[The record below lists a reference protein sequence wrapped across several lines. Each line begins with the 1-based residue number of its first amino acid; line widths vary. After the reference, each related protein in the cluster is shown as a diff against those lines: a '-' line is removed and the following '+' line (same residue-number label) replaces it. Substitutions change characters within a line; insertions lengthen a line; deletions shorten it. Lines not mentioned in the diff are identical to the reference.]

1 VRSGL
6 LRSGLRGSLDLALR
20 SAHDPLVSD
29 GIVVKSAVTLAGG
42 ANHENSDSGYWG
54 ITIGLM
60 LLALGTALFAVAQQP
75 GAGPAKLGKV
85 SFPTSCN
92 PAAQK
97 EFEVAMAYYHSF
109 AWPQLRA
116 TLDRVTQADPACG
129 MAHWARALWLL
140 DNPFLWPGSLSPK
153 VLADGQAAI
162 DAARAAGLQTQRER
176 DYVEALAVFFK
187 DADKLNHRT
196 RATALE
202 TAMQGVAGR
211 YPADTEAT
219 ILYALVLSANFD
231 PSDKQYTNQLRA
243 AQTLEPIFA
252 KQPDHPGV
260 AHYLIHSFDYPPI
273 ATKGLDAARRYAAIA
288 PDAAHA
294 QHMPSHIFTRV
305 GHWRES
311 VESNRQ
317 SARVDGDRSLNSP
330 HAYDYMVYAQ
340 LQLAQDKAAAEVLS
354 QAGRVASKP
363 DHIAAAYAYAAM
375 PARLALERGAWAEAA
390 RLPLEPAADA
400 YPWKKYPQAEAVNAF
415 ARGIGAAMSGDAP
428 AAGAEVARLQ
438 SLRDTAKDRKIG
450 YWAEQ
455 IDIQAEVV
463 RGLARCASGKA
474 DECAAILRAA
484 ADREDATE
492 KHAVTP
498 GPLLPARE
506 VLAMVLLKEAK
517 VADALRGFEAVLT
530 KEPNRY
536 RAVAGAMQAA
546 ERAGDTK
553 KAAAYAERVLEQTGT
568 ADSPRPEIAH
578 ARRVLGR

>member
-1 VRSGL
+1 MKTRT
-6 LRSGLRGSLDLALR
+6 
-20 SAHDPLVSD
+20 
-29 GIVVKSAVTLAGG
+29 IVTTLAIL
-42 ANHENSDSGYWG
+42 SVLLVLW
-54 ITIGLM
+54 TGLPV
-60 LLALGTALFAVAQQP
+60 VAQSP

-85 SFPTSCN
+85 NFPVSCN
-92 PAAQK
+92 AAAQK

-109 AWPQLRA
+109 AWPQLKTA
-116 TLDRVTQADPACG
+116 LDRVTQADPACG
-129 MAHWARALWLL
+129 MAHWARALGLL
-140 DNPFLWPGSLSPK
+140 DNPFQWPGSLSPQ

-162 DAARAAGLQTQRER
+162 DAARAAGLKTQRER
-176 DYVEALAVFFK
+176 DYVEALALFFK

-202 TAMQGVAGR
+202 TAMQGVAAR
-211 YPADTEAT
+211 YPADSEAT

-231 PSDKQYTNQLRA
+231 PTDKQYTNQLRA

-273 ATKGLDAARRYAAIA
+273 ATKGLDAARRYAKIA

-305 GHWRES
+305 GYWRDS

-317 SARVDGDRSLNSP
+317 AARVDGDRTGNSP

-340 LQLAQDKAAAEVLS
+340 LQLGQDKAAAEVLS
-354 QAGRVASKP
+354 HAARVASKP
-363 DHIAAAYAYAAM
+363 DNLAGAYAYAAM

-390 RLPLEPAADA
+390 KLPLDPAANA
-400 YPWKKYPQAEAVNAF
+400 YPWSKYPQAEAVNAF
-415 ARGIGAAMSGDAP
+415 ARGVGAAMSGDAA
-428 AAGAEVARLQ
+428 AAGVEVARLQ

-463 RGLARCASGKA
+463 RGLASCAAAKV
-474 DECAAILRAA
+474 DECVAILRAA

-492 KHAVTP
+492 KHVVTP
-498 GPLLPARE
+498 GPLVPARE

-517 VADALRGFEAVLT
+517 PADALRGFETVLA

-536 RAVAGAMQAA
+536 RTFAGAMQAA
-546 ERAGDTK
+546 ERGGDAK
-553 KAAAYAERVLEQTGT
+553 KAAAFAERLVEQTSA
-568 ADSPRPEIAH
+568 ADSPRPEIAQ

>member
-1 VRSGL
+1 MRVPNR
-6 LRSGLRGSLDLALR
+6 A
-20 SAHDPLVSD
+20 
-29 GIVVKSAVTLAGG
+29 I
-42 ANHENSDSGYWG
+42 G
-54 ITIGLM
+54 ITIGLL
-60 LLALGTALFAVAQQP
+60 LLALGTAVFAVAQQP

-85 SFPTSCN
+85 SFPISCS

-109 AWPQLRA
+109 AWPQLSA
-116 TLDRVTQADPACG
+116 ALDRVIQADPACG
-129 MAHWARALWLL
+129 MAHWGRALGLL
-140 DNPFLWPGSLSPK
+140 DNPFLWPGSLTPK
-153 VLADGQAAI
+153 VLTDGQAAL
-162 DAARAAGLQTQRER
+162 DAARAAGLKTPRER
-176 DYVEALAVFFK
+176 DYVEALAAIFR

-202 TAMQGVAGR
+202 TGLQSVAAR

-231 PSDKQYTNQLRA
+231 PSDKKYTNQLRA
-243 AQTLEPIFA
+243 TQTLEPIFL

-260 AHYLIHSFDYPPI
+260 AHYIIHSFDYPPL
-273 ATKGLDAARRYAAIA
+273 AQQGLGAARRYATIA

-317 SARVDGDRSLNSP
+317 SARVDGDKTANSP
-330 HAYDYMVYAQ
+330 HAYDYVVYAQ
-340 LQLAQDKAAAEVLS
+340 LQLGQDRAAAEVLS
-354 QAGRVASKP
+354 HAARVAPKP

-375 PARLALERGAWAEAA
+375 PARVALERGGWAEAA
-390 RLPLEPAADA
+390 KLPLAPAADA

-415 ARGIGAAMSGDAP
+415 ARGIGAAMSGDAA
-428 AAGAEVARLQ
+428 AAGVEVTRLQ

-463 RGLARCASGKA
+463 RGLMACAAGRP
-474 DECAAILRAA
+474 DECVAILRTA

-517 VADALRGFEAVLT
+517 PADALRGFETVLT

-536 RAVAGAMQAA
+536 RAVTGAMQAA
-546 ERAGDTK
+546 ERAGETK
-553 KAAAYAERVLEQTGT
+553 KAAAFAERVIEQAAA
-568 ADSPRPEIAH
+568 ADSPRPEITH

>member
-1 VRSGL
+1 MKTR
-6 LRSGLRGSLDLALR
+6 
-20 SAHDPLVSD
+20 
-29 GIVVKSAVTLAGG
+29 
-42 ANHENSDSGYWG
+42 
-54 ITIGLM
+54 TI
-60 LLALGTALFAVAQQP
+60 GTALSILFFSFILWTGLPAVAQ
-75 GAGPAKLGKV
+75 APAKLGKV
-85 SFPTSCN
+85 TFPVSCN
-92 PAAQK
+92 AAAQR
-97 EFEVAMAYYHSF
+97 EFEVSMAYYHSF
-109 AWPQLRA
+109 AWPEQKASLE
-116 TLDRVTQADPACG
+116 RVIAADPACG
-129 MAHWARALWLL
+129 MAHWGRALGLL
-140 DNPFLWPGSLSPK
+140 DNPFQWPGSLLPK
-153 VLADGQAAI
+153 VMADGQAAI

-176 DYVEALAVFFK
+176 DYVEALAIFFK

-196 RATALE
+196 RVTAFE
-202 TAMQGVAGR
+202 TAMQGVANR
-211 YPADTEAT
+211 YPADSEAT

-231 PSDKQYTNQLRA
+231 PTDKQYTNQLRA

-273 ATKGLDAARRYAAIA
+273 ATKGLDAAQRYAKIA

-305 GHWRES
+305 GYWRDS

-317 SARVDGDRSLNSP
+317 SARVDADRTGNSP

-340 LQLAQDKAAAEVLS
+340 LQLAQDKAAAEILAHAV
-354 QAGRVASKP
+354 RVASKP
-363 DHIAAAYAYAAM
+363 DNLAGAYAYAAM

-390 RLPLEPAADA
+390 KLSLDPAADA

-415 ARGIGAAMSGDAP
+415 ARGIGAALSGDAA
-428 AAGAEVARLQ
+428 AAGVEVARLQ
-438 SLRDTAKDRKIG
+438 ALRDAAKGLRIA
-450 YWAEQ
+450 YWADQ

-463 RGLARCASGKA
+463 RGLASCAAGKT
-474 DECAAILRAA
+474 DECVATLRTA

-498 GPLLPARE
+498 GPIVPARE

-517 VADALRGFEAVLT
+517 HADALRGFEMVLA

-536 RAVAGAMQAA
+536 RTFTGAMQAA

-553 KAAAYAERVLEQTGT
+553 KAAAFAQRVIEQTSA
-568 ADSPRPEIAH
+568 ADSPRPEIAQ
-578 ARRVLGR
+578 ARRMLGR